1 MLIEIFKNKDNIKA
15 PWENLMDFCE
25 ILMEQNGD
33 LALLSDVK
41 IKRWGWENDWLEKY

>member
-1 MLIEIFKNKDNIKA
+1 
-15 PWENLMDFCE
+15 MDFCE

-41 IKRWGWENDWLEKY
+41 KLKEEG